1 MIFLNANTN
10 KCFLMSEIVLL
21 ETGIK
26 IPMNGEMV
34 YFNYFWLRDNCATSW
49 DGSTQERTFDILDE
63 SDNLHTTSAYL
74 NEHSLDITW
83 SDGFESRYDLDWL
96 ERWHK
101 GENHGDLAVRTR
113 KTWYSDHYPNM
124 ARFVYDDVMSNPSSV
139 ADWAEAILDEGVALI
154 QDMPN
159 SDEGLQAL
167 CELFGTVRPS
177 FSGYTFD
184 VKSKANPENLAYTS
198 KALELHTD
206 LPAEELAPG
215 IQFLHCRVNDA
226 QGGNSLFVD
235 ATAVANALKQTH
247 PAYFKILTEYEVPFR
262 YTTDHQDVRTK
273 QLIIELDPNNGEVSG
288 INFSQHLADVFDF
301 SQREMDVFYPAF
313 RKFGQMLQDAKYLM
327 TFRLN
332 AGECIVFDNHRIAH
346 GRAAFIKGSGAR
358 HLRGCYVDRGELRS
372 VYRVLRAKNPK
383 VKVTASPQTSQEMQP
398 VETY

>member
-1 MIFLNANTN
+1 
-10 KCFLMSEIVLL
+10 MSDVVLL
-21 ETGIK
+21 GTGLELPI
-26 IPMNGEMV
+26 NGEMG
-34 YFNYFWLRDNCATSW
+34 YFNYFWLRDNCVTSW
-49 DGSTQERTFDILDE
+49 DSTTQERTFDILEE
-63 SDNLHTTSAYL
+63 SDDLHAKSARI
-74 NEHSLDITW
+74 NEDSLDVVW
-83 SDGFESRYDLDWL
+83 GDGYQSRYDLNWL
-96 ERWHK
+96 GRWHK
-101 GENHGDLAVRTR
+101 GDNHGDLAVRAR
-113 KTWYSDHYPNM
+113 KTWCGDHYPDM
-124 ARFVYDDVMSNPSSV
+124 ARFSFDDVMANPVSV
-139 ADWAEAILDEGVALI
+139 ADWAEAMLDEGVVLI
-154 QDMPN
+154 QGMPD

-226 QGGNSLFVD
+226 KGGDSLFVD
-235 ATAVANALKQTH
+235 ATAVANALKQTY
-247 PAYFKILTEYEVPFR
+247 PEYFRILTEYDVPYR
-262 YTTDHQDVRTK
+262 YTTDSQDVRTK
-273 QLIIELDPNNGEVSG
+273 QRIIELDPNNSEVSG

-301 SQREMDVFYPAF
+301 SQREMDNFYPAF
-313 RKFGQMLQDAKYLM
+313 RKFGQMLQDSQYLM

-372 VYRVLRAKNPK
+372 VYRVLRARYPSAE
-383 VKVTASPQTSQEMQP
+383 VVVPLQSTAEM
-398 VETY
+398 